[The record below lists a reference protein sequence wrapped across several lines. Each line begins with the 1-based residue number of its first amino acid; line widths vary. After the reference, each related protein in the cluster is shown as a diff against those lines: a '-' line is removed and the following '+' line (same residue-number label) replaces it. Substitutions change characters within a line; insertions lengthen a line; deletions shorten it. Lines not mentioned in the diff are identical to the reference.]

1 MGEPPLGSETAPT
14 QSRTRPL
21 LSVAGIVLLALVGF
35 WALGG
40 VGGST
45 STDAAPRPSSS
56 SSASSVPS
64 PSVTASGL
72 DAPHGPFETALPPFG
87 GVALEGMPPGFAS
100 TRRDLPAVSDAWT
113 VVVRRDDGSLGHHGA
128 VVTFPVKP
136 ASSESRKTVKVGP
149 VDGVAL
155 AGQIL
160 WPLGRQHA
168 RVRGDLPITVLAQI
182 AAATRVV
189 GGRPEVAPPAGF
201 RVINRSPSRMP
212 LVHELRYHDGDL
224 GFTYTGLT
232 RGGGFEDALYAA
244 TVTPVGDVH
253 EAPAVVSVVGG
264 GNGAVA
270 WEPAPGLV
278 AYVGWSGAPISEATT
293 ATALRLAQQSHILSA
308 QQWLT
313 LKPQLNDQTNDIA
326 SP

>member
-1 MGEPPLGSETAPT
+1 M
-14 QSRTRPL
+14 
-21 LSVAGIVLLALVGF
+21 
-35 WALGG
+35 
-40 VGGST
+40 
-45 STDAAPRPSSS
+45 
-56 SSASSVPS
+56 
-64 PSVTASGL
+64 
-72 DAPHGPFETALPPFG
+72 
-87 GVALEGMPPGFAS
+87 ALEGLPPGFAV

-113 VVVRRDDGSLGHHGA
+113 VVVRREDGSLGRHGA
-128 VVTFPVKP
+128 VVTFPVKAAP
-136 ASSESRKTVKVGP
+136 AENRKTVKVGP
-149 VDGVAL
+149 VDGVTL

-160 WPLGRQHA
+160 WPLGGQHA

-201 RVINRSPSRMP
+201 RVISRSPSRMP
-212 LVHELRYHDGDL
+212 LVHELRYRGGDL

-244 TVTPVGDVH
+244 TVTPVGAVH
-253 EAPAVVSVVGG
+253 ETPAVVSVVGG

-278 AYVGWSGAPISEATT
+278 AYVGWSGGPISEATT

-308 QQWLT
+308 PEWLA
-313 LKPQLNDQTNDIA
+313 LKLQLSDQTNDI
-326 SP
+326 SPP